1 MRDRGHVVFQWI
13 ERAEADLK
21 AAEILIEA
29 DPLILDI
36 ACFHCQQA
44 VEKFLKGYLVFNDVD
59 FPFTHS
65 LEYLLELCSESDNEF
80 STLEIGHLTQFAV
93 RMRYPHDSFAPDKE
107 ESIFYFEVTAR
118 VKKMVQERLKGS
130 FKNNDTM
137 R

>member
-1 MRDRGHVVFQWI
+1 MTDREQVVMQWI

-44 VEKFLKGYLVFNDVD
+44 VEKFLKGYLVFNDVE

-65 LEYLLELCSESDNEF
+65 LEYLLQLCSESDNEF
-80 STLEIGHLTQFAV
+80 SALEIGNLTQFAV
-93 RMRYPHDSFAPDKE
+93 RMRYPHDSFAPDKT
-107 ESIFYFEVTAR
+107 ESMVYLDVTLRIKAII
-118 VKKMVQERLKGS
+118 QHRLKEF
-130 FKNNDTM
+130 FKEP
-137 R
+137 

>member
-1 MRDRGHVVFQWI
+1 MTDREQVVLQWL
-13 ERAEADLK
+13 ERAEVDLR

-44 VEKFLKGYLVFNDVD
+44 VEKFLKGYLGYIDIV

-65 LEYLLELCSESDNEF
+65 LEYLLELCSEHDNEF
-80 STLEIGHLTQFAV
+80 GVLEIGNLTQFAV

-107 ESIFYFEVTAR
+107 ESIFYFEVTGR
-118 VKKMVQERLKGS
+118 VKKMVQDRLIGL
-130 FKNNDTM
+130 F
-137 R
+137 